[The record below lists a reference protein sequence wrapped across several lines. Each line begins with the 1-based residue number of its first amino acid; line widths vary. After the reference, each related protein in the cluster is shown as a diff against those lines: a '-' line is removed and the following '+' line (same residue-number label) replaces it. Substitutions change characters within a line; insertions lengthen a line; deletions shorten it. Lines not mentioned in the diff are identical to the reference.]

1 MIFPKKPQF
10 VKLKTELMGRGPND
24 DDKIGY
30 SDLPS
35 LYHPISFCI
44 SWFQTVIKKIFKQC
58 NNCSLVTLNWL
69 DGRNLSRQVCTLLQ
83 RRNRT
88 WGKLQS
94 KSARKGFSFSHLCL
108 TNRNSGCLFCLTC
121 GLSLSFL
128 FIYSEMLSNG
138 VVEVKVKILR
148 LLKWC
153 KVQLF

>member
-108 TNRNSGCLFCLTC
+108 TNRNSGCLFCLTF
-121 GLSLSFL
+121 GLSLSFF